1 MTAASHESTADF
13 DLDERIRVLL
23 YLVGTPLDAEGTA
36 QALEGHAVSRHMR
49 VVGVIYDASRR
60 VPARRRPGLTAA
72 LERIG
77 LGYASGLV
85 MEKAEWL
92 SLTESGGEGT
102 WLEEEVRARSGMVEL
117 TDVVSEPQAPASLDG
132 TYAADPAARADAA
145 AIRLD
150 WHPAGADTQLVDA
163 CTELDGGRTAFAEHL
178 LAEARGDHRL
188 RAHRSLVLASY
199 AVRSTIADR
208 WVREAPAS
216 AEAWLVY
223 ARVAALRALR
233 AARRDPVEAA
243 ELAHRAREACLHAS
257 RHLPHDPTPFITLLM
272 LHPLSPS
279 FSPGPRELGG
289 LPGPW
294 EVLEQVRSRD
304 PHSREG
310 FRRLLECFAPRH
322 RGSLAEMWHVARWA
336 VDATPRHT
344 DPQLLDLVVAVEA
357 YQQLCERG
365 ERRRAADLWRR
376 TVLQEM
382 VARIHEGWFAA
393 LPAASTVHT
402 ADLSLLAF
410 GLFKSGRRD
419 AARQVLAR
427 MLPYAARHPWSI
439 DGSAQAHLAWAW
451 HLADG
456 APG

>member
-1 MTAASHESTADF
+1 VTAASHESTADI
-13 DLDERIRVLL
+13 DLDERLRVLI

-36 QALEGHAVSRHMR
+36 AALEGHAVTRHMR
-49 VVGVIYDASRR
+49 VVGVVYDASRR
-60 VPARRRPGLTAA
+60 VPAPRRPGLTAA

-77 LGYASGLV
+77 LGYAAGLV
-85 MEKAEWL
+85 MEKTEWQ
-92 SLTESGGEGT
+92 SLIEPGGEGA
-102 WLEEEVRARSGMVEL
+102 WLEEEVRARSGLVEL
-117 TDVVSEPQAPASLDG
+117 TDVAGRQHAAAPLDGAPAVD
-132 TYAADPAARADAA
+132 AQPRVDAA

-150 WHPAGADTQLVDA
+150 WHPAGADAQLVDA
-163 CTELDGGRTAFAEHL
+163 CTELDGGRTAFAEQL
-178 LAEARGDHRL
+178 LAESRGDHRL

-233 AARRDPVEAA
+233 AARRDPAEAA
-243 ELAHRAREACLHAS
+243 ELAQRAREACLHAS

-272 LHPLSPS
+272 LHPLSPT

-322 RGSLAEMWHVARWA
+322 HGSLAEMWHVARWA

-344 DPQLLDLVVAVEA
+344 DPQLLDLVVCVET
-357 YQQLCERG
+357 YRQLCERG
-365 ERRRAADLWRR
+365 ERRRASELWRG
-376 TVLQEM
+376 TVVHE
-382 VARIHEGWFAA
+382 VAARVFEDWFAA

-410 GLFKSGRRD
+410 GLVKTGRLD

-427 MLPYAARHPWSI
+427 MLPYAARHPWAI
-439 DGSAQAHLAWAW
+439 DGSPRAQLARAW
-451 HLADG
+451 HVADS

>member
-1 MTAASHESTADF
+1 MTAASHESTSDI

-36 QALEGHAVSRHMR
+36 EALEAHAVSRHMR
-49 VVGVIYDASRR
+49 VVGVVYDASRQL
-60 VPARRRPGLTAA
+60 PARRRPGLTAA

-77 LGYASGLV
+77 LGYAAGLV
-85 MEKAEWL
+85 MDKAEWQG
-92 SLTESGGEGT
+92 LTESGGEGT
-102 WLEEEVRARSGMVEL
+102 WLEEEMRARSGLVEL
-117 TDVVSEPQAPASLDG
+117 TDVAGYPDAAASPDGAPAP
-132 TYAADPAARADAA
+132 DPPAQGETA

-150 WHPAGADTQLVDA
+150 WHPAGADAQLVDA

-233 AARRDPVEAA
+233 AARRDPAEAA

-304 PHSREG
+304 PYSREG
-310 FRRLLECFAPRH
+310 FRRLLECFAPRLH
-322 RGSLAEMWHVARWA
+322 GSLAEMWHVARWA
-336 VDATPRHT
+336 VDTTPRHA
-344 DPQLLDLVVAVEA
+344 DPQLLDLVVCAEG
-357 YQQLCERG
+357 YRHLCERG

-376 TVLQEM
+376 PVVQET
-382 VARIHEGWFAA
+382 VARIFEGWFPA

-402 ADLSLLAF
+402 ADLSMLAF
-410 GLFKSGRRD
+410 GLVKTGRRD

-427 MLPYAARHPWSI
+427 MLPFAARHPWAI
-439 DGSAQAHLAWAW
+439 DGSAQAQLAWAW
-451 HLADG
+451 HVADSP
-456 APG
+456 PG